1 MTPEE
6 IKKHW
11 HLDTLSRSG
20 HDYGMAYK
28 TVELDE
34 EAYEILSQQKRAG
47 QSFSEVIK
55 ERLGPRRNRTAKD
68 LLKVAGELNFS
79 EDFLDRVEEV
89 IRDRAKSPARAA
101 NFDP

>member
-1 MTPEE
+1 MD
-6 IKKHW
+6 H
-11 HLDTLSRSG
+11 
-20 HDYGMAYK
+20 K

-34 EAYEILSQQKRAG
+34 EAYEILSQQKQAG

-55 ERLGPRRNRTAKD
+55 ERLGPHRHRTAKD
-68 LLKVAGELNFS
+68 LLKVIGELNFS

-89 IRDRAKSPARAA
+89 VRDRAKSPARAA